1 MSDLPVIYFEIT
13 DLCNHACFYCCKDFR
28 GKPGLT
34 MTEEQLDRLL
44 ALPKSGLVISGGEP
58 SLVRERV
65 YHVLDRADVHV
76 TINTNLAG
84 WTPEELT
91 ELAGRVHLNISV
103 PAVDDETYREITGA
117 DDFGKLLANLET
129 ASRDSTIG
137 IAVHGRNRKNLS
149 RHVAWLAVRDFRHF
163 VLQPVYGSAATHENF
178 AASVAAIERVYAEN
192 RQLDIRF
199 MSPCGSTSV
208 PATHACNA
216 GTGRLIVLST
226 GDIVPCACRKMDVL
240 GNLFADDFDYEAVR
254 AAGTAFYHSFPEE
267 QRPLC
272 KGYLSAPEAATC

>member
-44 ALPKSGLVISGGEP
+44 ALPKSALVISGGEP
-58 SLVRERV
+58 SLVRDRV
-65 YHVLDRADVHV
+65 YHVLEHADVRV
-76 TINTNLAG
+76 TINTNLTG
-84 WTPEELT
+84 WTPGELA
-91 ELAGRVHLNISV
+91 ELAGKARLNISM
-103 PAVDDETYREITGA
+103 PAMDRETYREITGA

-129 ASRDSTIG
+129 ASRDSLIG
-137 IAVHGRNRKNLS
+137 IVVHGKNRKDLP
-149 RHVAWLAVRDFRHF
+149 RHVAWLAVRGFRHF
-163 VLQPVYGSAATHENF
+163 LLQPAYGSAAAREDF
-178 AASVAAIERVYAEN
+178 AASLTAIERVYAQN
-192 RQLDIRF
+192 RQLDIRL
-199 MSPCGSTSV
+199 MSPCGSARV
-208 PATHACNA
+208 PALHQCDA

-272 KGYLSAPEAATC
+272 KGYL